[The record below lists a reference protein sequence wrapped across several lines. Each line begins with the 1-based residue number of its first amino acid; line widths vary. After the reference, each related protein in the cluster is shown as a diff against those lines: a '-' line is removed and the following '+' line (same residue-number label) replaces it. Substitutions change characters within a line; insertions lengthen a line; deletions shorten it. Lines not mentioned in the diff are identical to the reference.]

1 MPPAAAL
8 IQIRLP
14 PPGAPRFAPFGAPT
28 KLSSVSQELLPD
40 DGELMLR
47 YGAGDAAAFEV
58 LYARHRAAL
67 WRFLLR
73 SLDDEQAAADI
84 FQETWVRVIAH
95 RERYTVTARFKTW
108 LYRIAHNC
116 CVDHWRR
123 VGRLTRREQRDAE
136 EMLESLADC
145 SAQAPDE
152 YAESAEQ
159 ADALQAALRELPE
172 AQRSAF
178 LLYVD
183 GGLGL
188 ADIATTTGVGV
199 ETAKSRLRYAV
210 ARLRSALNERWA
222 GRWTEKT

>member
-1 MPPAAAL
+1 MPPAAAGFA
-8 IQIRLP
+8 IRRPLP
-14 PPGAPRFAPFGAPT
+14 SAARFAPLRAPT

-73 SLDDEQAAADI
+73 SLDDEHAAADI

-95 RERYTVTARFKTW
+95 RERYAVTARFKTW

-136 EMLESLADC
+136 EMLESLAGY

-172 AQRSAF
+172 AQRLAF

-183 GGLGL
+183 GDLGL

-210 ARLRSALNERWA
+210 ARLRKALD
-222 GRWTEKT
+222 GR